1 MWAKVG
7 LFFMAVNLLSRFN
20 PFIGVNTRRSGAV
33 VLPEVPKQVW
43 APPAQVK
50 TDPLLGSINLSL
62 TPTTPP
68 TEQFQTEISTTVGI
82 EGKTFVISSGGGTT
96 VQVTAATN
104 PASMSLLQRVA
115 LNGYNSQSV
124 ASYGNLLA
132 AALSPINYATSGGKG
147 LVRFYLV
154 EANGSLSQLADV
166 TVGYLP
172 DSISFNADGTKLVV
186 ANEGEPITG
195 YGTTPFDASKDP
207 AGSIGIID
215 IQRQVNI
222 PASNSLLGRFSSLL
236 RNRSQPQPNPTI
248 SYNFSYTELGFAGIN
263 LPSGS
268 RVSGPSGTTKATD
281 IEPEYTSVLGNYAY
295 VTLQENNSVAKV
307 NLISNTIEKIFALGT
322 VDFKNQLVDL
332 TDRDDTTGNTS
343 RFKPLLGQNYEGL
356 RMPDGIAAYS
366 VKGKDYFVT
375 ANEGDGREYTQGTPS
390 VITYTDEERGS
401 GNPNRVK
408 RLKDDATAGSS
419 DRITTFGSRSIS
431 VFDGETG
438 ALQWDSGNSLQT
450 IVFAAGMYDDLRSD
464 DKAVEPEGIVVA
476 QVNGKSYA
484 IVGLERT
491 TSSMLVV
498 FDVSNPKAG
507 VFVTS
512 TVIPGSISPEGL
524 HIEAR
529 PGGGQNLV
537 VSNEIS
543 NTLNVFDLEALIASP
558 PVAGAGTFAKTMLRD
573 LAGGPNLI
581 VTNMITNGEFSNGL
595 VPGDSVYVPTGI
607 FDGLGA
613 YDNGDGTFT
622 VLANSELGNTAGY
635 GYLVNGVAL
644 TGARISKFIIDK
656 DTDDNA
662 LNGYQS
668 ALISGGIG
676 YKQIIDAN
684 GASVTS
690 AAQINGGFARFCS
703 SSYEKANQFGAG
715 NGFVDSIYLTGEEN
729 SNGLLYALDTKTEV
743 IYALPGLGKAGWE
756 TAVQVNTGSTKTIGL
771 LLMDDNTAPLYLWV
785 GSKGPGAGFL
795 ERNGLAK
802 EQGNVYTWVP
812 TGNSIGTAAGT
823 AGVPDSADL
832 KALAPD
838 TPAAG
843 TWALVGTGVQVALL
857 SQSELLARANALGAQ
872 QFSRLEDASINPSN
886 GQQAVFATTGNAAFG
901 GADTFGNLITLD
913 LSRAFNSNGLIA
925 VGNSTALEVIYDG
938 DRGFDPTKI
947 TGSIDTDAERLYA
960 ATFGATIIRNPDNLT
975 WSADGSIYVQEDRS
989 VDKAYFANQ
998 EASIWQ
1004 VSPTATDP
1012 VTGQAVATRWMQID
1026 RTAVPTAYGQTDP
1039 IPTDYG
1045 NWESSGIIDVSAI
1058 YGEQGGT
1065 LFLADVQAHSL
1076 TDGNIGGTNYLV
1088 EGGQLTLIQNPALY

>member
-1 MWAKVG
+1 MARSF
-7 LFFMAVNLLSRFN
+7 LSFFSPFLAVNA
-20 PFIGVNTRRSGAV
+20 RRSVAV
-33 VLPEVPKQVW
+33 VPQAPKQLW
-43 APPAQVK
+43 APSAQVK
-50 TDPLLGSINLSL
+50 TDPLLGSIDLSL

-68 TEQFQTEISTTVGI
+68 TEQFQTEISTTVAIG
-82 EGKTFVISSGGGTT
+82 GKTFVISSGGGTT
-96 VQVTAATN
+96 LQVTTATN
-104 PASMSLLQRVA
+104 PASMSLLERVA
-115 LNGYNSQSV
+115 LNGYNTQSV
-124 ASYGNLLA
+124 ASNGNLLA
-132 AALSPINYATSGGKG
+132 AALSPINYATTGAKG
-147 LVRFYLV
+147 LVRFYRV

-172 DSISFNADGTKLVV
+172 DSISFNADGTKLVI

-215 IQRQVNI
+215 IQRQVNT
-222 PASNSLLGRFSSLL
+222 PESNSFLGRFSFLL
-236 RNRSQPQPNPTI
+236 RNRSQLQLNPTI
-248 SYNFSYTELGFAGIN
+248 SYNFSYTELGFAGID
-263 LPSGS
+263 LPPGS

-281 IEPEYTSVLGNYAY
+281 IEPEYTSVLGNYSY

-307 NLISNTIEKIFALGT
+307 NLISKTIEKIFALGA
-322 VDFKNQLVDL
+322 VDYKNLLVDL
-332 TDRDDTTGNTS
+332 TDRDNTS
-343 RFKPLLGQNYEGL
+343 GPNTSFFKPQLGQNYEGL

-390 VITYTDEERGS
+390 VVTYTDEARGS
-401 GNPNRVK
+401 GNANRVK
-408 RLKDDATAGSS
+408 RLTDDATAGSP
-419 DRITTFGSRSIS
+419 DRITTFGGRSLS
-431 VFDGETG
+431 VFDGDTG

-450 IVFAAGMYDDLRSD
+450 IAFAAGMYDDGRSD
-464 DKAVEPEGIVVA
+464 DKGVEPEGIVVA

-491 TSSMLVV
+491 PSSMLVV

-512 TVIPGSISPEGL
+512 TVISGSIGPEGL

-529 PGGGQNLV
+529 PDGGQNLV

-543 NTLNVFDLEALIASP
+543 NTLNVFDLEALIAAH
-558 PVAGAGTFAKTMLRD
+558 PVAGAGTFTKTMLKD
-573 LAGGPNLI
+573 FAGGPELI
-581 VTNMITNGEFSNGL
+581 VTNLITNGEFSNGL
-595 VPGDSVYVPTGI
+595 VPGDSVYTPPGI

-622 VLANSELGNTAGY
+622 VLANSELGTVSRTDPTLVGY
-635 GYLVNGVAL
+635 GYLVGDVAL
-644 TGARISKFIIDK
+644 KGARISKFIIDK

-668 ALISGGIG
+668 ALISGGIA
-676 YKQIIDAN
+676 YKQIIDASGN
-684 GASVTS
+684 PVTS
-690 AAQINGGFARFCS
+690 AAQINGGFNRFCS

-715 NGFVDSIYLTGEEN
+715 NGFVDSIFLTGEET

-756 TAVQVNTGSTKTIGL
+756 TAVQVNTGSTQTIGL
-771 LLMDDNTAPLYLWV
+771 LCMDDNTAPIYLWV
-785 GSKGPGAGFL
+785 GSKVLGAGFL
-795 ERNGLAK
+795 ERNGLAAS
-802 EQGNVYTWVP
+802 QGNVYTWVP
-812 TGNSIGTAAGT
+812 TGSSIGTAAGT
-823 AGVPDSADL
+823 SGVPDSADL
-832 KALAPD
+832 NALALG

-843 TWALVGTGVQVALL
+843 TWVLVGTGAQVALL
-857 SQSELLARANALGAQ
+857 SQSELLARANALGAL

-886 GQQAVFATTGNAAFG
+886 GQQVVFATTGNSDFG

-913 LSRAFNSNGLIA
+913 LSGAFNSNGLIA
-925 VGNSTALEVIYDG
+925 AGNSTALEVIYDA

-947 TGSIDTDAERLYA
+947 TGDIDTDAERLYA
-960 ATFGATIIRNPDNLT
+960 ATFGANTIRNPDNLT
-975 WSADGSIYVQEDRS
+975 WSPDGSIYVQEDKS
-989 VDKAYFANQ
+989 VSSAYFAQQ

-1012 VTGQAVATRWMQID
+1012 VTGQALATRWMQID

-1039 IPTDYG
+1039 SPTDFG

-1076 TDGNIGGTNYLV
+1076 KDGNIGGNNYLV
-1088 EGGQLTLIQNPALY
+1088 EGGQLNLIQNPALY

>member
-1 MWAKVG
+1 
-7 LFFMAVNLLSRFN
+7 MAVNLRSRFSL
-20 PFIGVNTRRSGAV
+20 FLDAKTRRSGAV
-33 VLPEVPKQVW
+33 VLPGPKPVW

-62 TPTTPP
+62 TQTTPP

-115 LNGYNSQSV
+115 LNGYTTQCV

-132 AALSPINYATSGGKG
+132 AALSPINYATTGGKG

-172 DSISFNADGTKLVV
+172 DSIAFNADGTKLVV

-195 YGTTPFDASKDP
+195 YGTTPFNASKDP

-222 PASNSLLGRFSSLL
+222 PASNSLLGRFRSLL

-263 LPSGS
+263 LPPGS
-268 RVSGPSGTTKATD
+268 RVSGSNGTTKATD
-281 IEPEYTSVLGNYAY
+281 IEPEYVSVLGNYSY
-295 VTLQENNSVAKV
+295 LTLQENNSVAKV
-307 NLISNTIEKIFALGT
+307 NLISKTIEKIFSLGT
-322 VDFKNQLVDL
+322 VDYKNLLVDL
-332 TDRDDTTGNTS
+332 TDRDDPTGNTS
-343 RFKPLLGQNYEGL
+343 RFKPRLGQNYEGL

-390 VITYTDEERGS
+390 VVTYTDEARGS
-401 GNPNRVK
+401 GNANRGR
-408 RLKDDATAGSS
+408 RLKDDATVGSP

-464 DKAVEPEGIVVA
+464 DKGVEPEGIVVA

-512 TVIPGSISPEGL
+512 TVISGSIGPEGL

-558 PVAGAGTFAKTMLRD
+558 PVAGAGTFAKTMLKD

-595 VPGDSVYVPTGI
+595 VPGDSVYTPPGI

-622 VLANSELGNTAGY
+622 VLANSELGNTASY

-644 TGARISKFIIDK
+644 TGARVSKFIIDK

-668 ALISGGIG
+668 ALIAGGIA
-676 YKQIIDAN
+676 YKQIIDASGN
-684 GASVTS
+684 PVTS
-690 AAQINGGFARFCS
+690 AAQINGGFNRFCS

-715 NGFVDSIYLTGEEN
+715 NGFADSIYLTGEEADE
-729 SNGLLYALDTKTEV
+729 GLLYALDTKTEV
-743 IYALPGLGKAGWE
+743 IYALAGLGRAGWE
-756 TAVQVNTGSTKTIGL
+756 TAVQVDTGSTKTVGI
-771 LLMDDNTAPLYLWV
+771 LLMDDNPAPLYLWV
-785 GSKGPGAGFL
+785 AEKGAPGASFL
-795 ERNGLAK
+795 ERNGLAAS
-802 EQGNVYTWVP
+802 QGNVYTWVP
-812 TGNSIGTAAGT
+812 TGSSIGTDAGT
-823 AGVPDSADL
+823 VGVPDSADL
-832 KALAPD
+832 NALALG

-843 TWALVGTGVQVALL
+843 TWVKVGSGTEVAGWNEATLR
-857 SQSELLARANALGAQ
+857 ANANALGAL
-872 QFSRLEDASINPSN
+872 QFSRLEDASINPSD
-886 GQQAVFATTGNAAFG
+886 GQQVVFATTGNIAFG
-901 GADTFGNLITLD
+901 GADTFGNLITLE
-913 LSRAFNSNGLIA
+913 LSGAFNANGLIVA
-925 VGNSTALEVIYDG
+925 GNSTALEVIYDG
-938 DRGFDPTKI
+938 DRGFDASKI

-960 ATFGATIIRNPDNLT
+960 ATFGANIIRNPDNLT
-975 WSADGSIYVQEDRS
+975 WSPDGSIYVQEDRS
-989 VDKAYFANQ
+989 IDKAYFANQ

-1012 VTGQAVATRWMQID
+1012 LTGQAVATRWMQID
-1026 RTAVPTAYGQTDP
+1026 RSAVPTAYGQTDGS
-1039 IPTDYG
+1039 PTDFG
-1045 NWESSGIIDVSAI
+1045 NWESSGIIDVSSI

-1065 LFLADVQAHSL
+1065 LFLADVQAHSI
-1076 TDGNIGGTNYLV
+1076 TNGNIGGTNYLV
-1088 EGGQLTLIQNPALY
+1088 QGGQLNFIQNPALY